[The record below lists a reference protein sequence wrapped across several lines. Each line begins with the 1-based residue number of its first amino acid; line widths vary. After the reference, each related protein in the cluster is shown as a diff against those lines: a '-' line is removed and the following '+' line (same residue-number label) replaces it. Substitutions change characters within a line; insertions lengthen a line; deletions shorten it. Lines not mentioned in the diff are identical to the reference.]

1 MSKMIRQ
8 QLLEQFQR
16 LDEKLLTSEFTFG
29 FELEAI
35 CNDSSLY
42 YNQDDIKDYIDR
54 LLVTGASEKQKKEL
68 AGHSAIHRDESVHG
82 DNDEYDPDD
91 EDSDGSEAP
100 FEYGS
105 PIFPCTPF
113 WFNRVIKTLRDMM
126 HSGFYTNDS
135 CGFHHHLHFNGMTER
150 DMVWVYCN
158 LAMDEDIYSKFAKL
172 HGADDRDY
180 RLYSSNW
187 ASQGAMRELKD
198 DVLND
203 NWRGVIEELNTN
215 KWRAFRIHPQG
226 TLEWRGPR
234 DFMNRG
240 NLDNINLFYKL
251 FNQLIGKIKTYM
263 DSKVLTGTNITKKE
277 FFQHLTDAVKDMDR
291 KPDMEFISHTEG
303 YDSHSALRYKSDSK
317 EIINPKTI
325 EKLIGR
331 FSRNPSGFVKIF
343 MEKPESIKFFVKAL
357 TRKNDIYNLMNSV
370 VDKYLKSEAEF
381 DEKKNFVA
389 KFIETLKEFMKPAKV
404 NEIIREYD
412 LSKYDITLAVKS
424 LRNCSRIG
432 EFKELLKFVIK
443 EAPENLKIRDIEKA
457 VLSLFENSVSLASVL
472 NVLLQRQFVNVFGID
487 YILRII
493 LWALN
498 AAASTD
504 VRVSGGT
511 SRNLLRPAVVDKI
524 INLIKSEGHEKE
536 WNKLIINLINANGD
550 GLLPYL
556 TVKPS
561 REQMAKWLARNP
573 SLRYELDDDEQK
585 LYKGFY

>member
-1 MSKMIRQ
+1 
-8 QLLEQFQR
+8 
-16 LDEKLLTSEFTFG
+16 
-29 FELEAI
+29 
-35 CNDSSLY
+35 
-42 YNQDDIKDYIDR
+42 
-54 LLVTGASEKQKKEL
+54 
-68 AGHSAIHRDESVHG
+68 
-82 DNDEYDPDD
+82 
-91 EDSDGSEAP
+91 
-100 FEYGS
+100 
-105 PIFPCTPF
+105 
-113 WFNRVIKTLRDMM
+113 
-126 HSGFYTNDS
+126 
-135 CGFHHHLHFNGMTER
+135 
-150 DMVWVYCN
+150 
-158 LAMDEDIYSKFAKL
+158 
-172 HGADDRDY
+172 
-180 RLYSSNW
+180 
-187 ASQGAMRELKD
+187 
-198 DVLND
+198 
-203 NWRGVIEELNTN
+203 
-215 KWRAFRIHPQG
+215 
-226 TLEWRGPR
+226 
-234 DFMNRG
+234 
-240 NLDNINLFYKL
+240 
-251 FNQLIGKIKTYM
+251 
-263 DSKVLTGTNITKKE
+263 
-277 FFQHLTDAVKDMDR
+277 
-291 KPDMEFISHTEG
+291 MEFISHTEG

-357 TRKNDIYNLMNSV
+357 SRKNDIYNLMNSV
-370 VDKYLKSEAEF
+370 IDKYLKSEAEF
-381 DEKKNFVA
+381 DEKKDFVA
-389 KFIETLKEFMKPAKV
+389 RFIETLKEFMKPAKV

-432 EFKELLKFVIK
+432 EFKELLKFIIK

-457 VLSLFENSVSLASVL
+457 VLSLFDNSVSLASIL

-536 WNKLIINLINANGD
+536 WNKLIINLINSNGD

-573 SLRYELDDDEQK
+573 SLKYELDDEEQK
-585 LYKGFY
+585 LYRGFY

>member
-1 MSKMIRQ
+1 MSKHVRQ

-42 YNQDDIKDYIDR
+42 YDQDNIKDYIDN
-54 LLVTGASEKQKKEL
+54 LLVSGTSEKQKKEL
-68 AGHSAIHRDESVHG
+68 AGHSAIHKDESVHG
-82 DNDEYDPDD
+82 NNDEYDD
-91 EDSDGSEAP
+91 EDSDGNEAP

-113 WFNRVIKTLRDMM
+113 WFNKVIKTLRDMM
-126 HSGFYTNDS
+126 NDGFYTNNS

-158 LAMDEDIYSKFAKL
+158 LAMDEDLYSKFAKL

-180 RLYSSNW
+180 KLYSDNW
-187 ASQGAMRELKD
+187 ASQDAMLKLKD
-198 DVLND
+198 AVQNN
-203 NWRGVIEELNTN
+203 NWEGVIEELNTD

-240 NLDNINLFYKL
+240 NLDNINIFYKL

-263 DSKVLTGTNITKKE
+263 DSKVLTGTNITKQE
-277 FFQHLTDAVKDMDR
+277 FFQHLTDAVNDMDT
-291 KPDMEFISHTEG
+291 KPDMEFISHTER
-303 YDSHSALRYKSDSK
+303 YDSSTALKYKSDRK
-317 EIINPKTI
+317 DVINPNTI
-325 EKLIGR
+325 EKLTNR
-331 FSRNPSGFVKIF
+331 FSDNPKWFVKIF
-343 MEKPESIKFFVKAL
+343 MENPESIKFYIKAIS
-357 TRKNDIYNLMNSV
+357 RKGDIYSLLNRI
-370 VDKYLKSEAEF
+370 VDKYLKSDVEF

-389 KFIETLKEFMKPAKV
+389 KFIETLKELLKPSKV
-404 NEIIREYD
+404 NEIIRDYG
-412 LSKYDITLAVKS
+412 LSKYDIKLAVKS
-424 LRNCSRIG
+424 LRNCSRIN
-432 EFKELLKFVIK
+432 EFKELLKFIIK
-443 EAPENLKIRDIEKA
+443 EAPENLKIKDIEKA
-457 VLSLFENSVSLASVL
+457 VLSLFDNNVSLASVL

-504 VRVSGGT
+504 IKVSGGA
-511 SRNLLRPAVVDKI
+511 SAHLHRSAVVDKI

-536 WNKLIINLINANGD
+536 WNKLIINLINSNGD

-561 REQMAKWLARNP
+561 KEQMAKWLARNP
-573 SLRYELDDDEQK
+573 LLKYELSDDEK
-585 LYKGFY
+585 NTYNGFY

>member
-1 MSKMIRQ
+1 MSKHVRQ

-42 YNQDDIKDYIDR
+42 YDQDNIKDYIDN
-54 LLVTGASEKQKKEL
+54 LLVSGTSEKQKKEL
-68 AGHSAIHRDESVHG
+68 AGHSAIHKDESVHG
-82 DNDEYDPDD
+82 DNDEYDD
-91 EDSDGSEAP
+91 EDSEGSEAP

-113 WFNRVIKTLRDMM
+113 WFNKVIKTLRDMM
-126 HSGFYTNDS
+126 HNGFYTNNS

-158 LAMDEDIYSKFAKL
+158 LAMDEDLYSKFAKL

-180 RLYSSNW
+180 KLYSDNW
-187 ASQGAMRELKD
+187 ASQDAMLKLKD
-198 DVLND
+198 AVQNN
-203 NWRGVIEELNTN
+203 NWEGVIKELNTN

-240 NLDNINLFYKL
+240 NLDNINIFYKL

-263 DSKVLTGTNITKKE
+263 DSKVLTGTNITKQE
-277 FFQHLTDAVKDMDR
+277 FFQHLTDAVDDMDR

-303 YDSHSALRYKSDSK
+303 YDSSSTLKYKSDRK
-317 EIINPKTI
+317 DVINPTTI
-325 EKLIGR
+325 EKLTNR
-331 FSRNPSGFVKIF
+331 FSDNPKWFVKIF
-343 MEKPESIKFFVKAL
+343 MENPESLKFYIKAIS
-357 TRKNDIYNLMNSV
+357 RKSAIYDLLNSV
-370 VDKYLKSEAEF
+370 VDKYLKSDVKF

-389 KFIETLKEFMKPAKV
+389 KFIETLKELLKPSKV
-404 NEIIREYD
+404 NKIIRDYG
-412 LSKYDITLAVKS
+412 LSKYDIKLAVKS
-424 LRNCSRIG
+424 LRNCSRIN
-432 EFKELLKFVIK
+432 EFKDLLKFIIK
-443 EAPENLKIRDIEKA
+443 EAPENLKIKDIEKA
-457 VLSLFENSVSLASVL
+457 VLSLFDNNVSLASVL

-504 VRVSGGT
+504 IKVSGGA
-511 SRNLLRPAVVDKI
+511 SAHLHRSAVVDKI
-524 INLIKSEGHEKE
+524 INLIKSEGYEKE
-536 WNKLIINLINANGD
+536 WNKLIINLINSNGD

-561 REQMAKWLARNP
+561 KEQMAKWLARNP
-573 SLRYELDDDEQK
+573 LLKYELSDDEK
-585 LYKGFY
+585 NTYNGFY

>member
-35 CNDSSLY
+35 CNDSDLY
-42 YNQDDIKDYIDR
+42 RDQDDIKSYIDR

-91 EDSDGSEAP
+91 DYSDGSETP

-126 HSGFYTNDS
+126 HNGFYTNNS
-135 CGFHHHLHFNGMTER
+135 CGFHHHLHFNDMTER

-172 HGADDRDY
+172 HGADDHDY

-187 ASQGAMRELKD
+187 ASQDAMRDLMAAVKSE
-198 DVLND
+198 
-203 NWRGVIEELNTN
+203 NWKGVIEKLNTN

-240 NLDNINLFYKL
+240 NIDNINLFYKL
-251 FNQLIGKIKTYM
+251 FNQLIAKIKTYM
-263 DSKVLTGTNITKKE
+263 NSKVLKDTNITKKE
-277 FFQHLTDAVKDMDR
+277 FFQHLTDAVDNMDT

-303 YDSHSALRYKSDSK
+303 YDSRSELKYKSDSK
-317 EIINPKTI
+317 GIINPKTI
-325 EKLIGR
+325 SKLTSR
-331 FSRNPSGFVKIF
+331 FANNPAGFVRIF
-343 MEKPESIKFFVKAL
+343 MEKPDSVKFYIKAV
-357 TRKNDIYNLMNSV
+357 TRKSGIYEFLNKV
-370 VDKYLKSEAEF
+370 VDKYLKGEAVF

-389 KFIETLKEFMKPAKV
+389 KLIETLKEYLKPAKV

-457 VLSLFENSVSLASVL
+457 VLSLFDNGVSLASVL

-511 SRNLLRPAVVDKI
+511 NRNLLRPAVVDKI

-536 WNKLIINLINANGD
+536 WNKLIINLINSNGD

-561 REQMAKWLARNP
+561 REQMAKWLARNQ
-573 SLRYELDDDEQK
+573 SLKYELDYEEQK
-585 LYKGFY
+585 LYKDFY